1 MTKYMKFT
9 LSEVEDMFRKAAE
22 LSMRRYGSL
31 KVHTVREALRDLRMP
46 VMSEMY
52 VITNFGIP
60 WVNIKDCLEKNKPFS
75 SVSLVET
82 QEPKKDDLIKLSE
95 TSESDAPIE
104 VSGLEAWGKLK
115 DRFAKR
121 VDEVEMSSSRV
132 VNIKT
137 DRPVGIVFLG
147 DIHIGSASTDYPR
160 LEYLLNVFSRKDI
173 DVYTASIGDVLDSM
187 IWRNVMVERHK
198 TPIDVPEEIF
208 AATYWLEQVVKAGR
222 LVGVVAGNHDLI
234 SWRMTGFSHLDTV
247 MLQLSKKIP
256 YHPFEMLLT
265 VNVGDVP
272 YRILLRHKVKGGSE
286 LNPAHGVS
294 KHHMFDYFDSDI
306 IVAGHTHRS
315 GVQERMLKGKTR
327 WGIQVGAFK
336 RSEYDDYAIEQGF
349 AWENLNPDYMAILW
363 PKTRKIQVLPTETG
377 VQLLEAYKQ
386 GASGTSSVSLP
397 RLKPPASGKA
407 AASTKST
414 SRTRKRPSSSAKDS
428 PPSSKNSSS
437 PKTKKSRRS
446 STK

>member
-1 MTKYMKFT
+1 MKYAKFT
-9 LSEVEDMFRKAAE
+9 LAEVEGMLRRAAQ
-22 LSMRRYGSL
+22 LCMKRYGSL
-31 KVHTVREALRDLRMP
+31 KVHTMREALKDLREP
-46 VMSEMY
+46 IQSETY
-52 VITNFGIP
+52 VIHNFGIS
-60 WVNIKDCLEKNKPFS
+60 WASLKSCLEQNKPLS
-75 SVSLVET
+75 SVLPAVAQQVKEGDT
-82 QEPKKDDLIKLSE
+82 VALSE
-95 TSESDAPIE
+95 TAESDVPVE
-104 VSGLEAWGKLK
+104 VSGVEAWGKLK
-115 DRFAKR
+115 DRFSKR
-121 VDEVEMSSSRV
+121 IDEVEMSSSRV

-137 DRPVGIVFLG
+137 EKPVGIVFLG
-147 DIHIGSASTDYPR
+147 DLHIGSASTDYPR
-160 LEYLLNVFSRKDI
+160 LEYLLNLFSRKDI

-234 SWRMTGFSHLDTV
+234 SWRMTGFSHLDAV

-272 YRILLRHKVKGGSE
+272 YRVLLRHKVKGGSE

-377 VQLLEAYKQ
+377 VQLLEAYKRE
-386 GASGTSSVSLP
+386 ASGTSSVSLP
-397 RLKPPASGKA
+397 RLKQQGSGKA
-407 AASTKST
+407 AASIKST
-414 SRTRKRPSSSAKDS
+414 SRTRTQPSSSAKAS
-428 PPSSKNSSS
+428 QPSSKNSSS
-437 PKTKKSRRS
+437 RKTKKSPRN